1 MRLVTPLVAGA
12 DNLINDL
19 GLSFKRTATRPIL
32 TTDKTPGVYSGL
44 FDLDDQQVLLSYRL
58 NPDFTGGFEVRQ
70 TLSDG
75 TVKWQR
81 SNLSLCWGI
90 GEDNALVTR
99 SGIDGESFSKGFRES
114 SPTFCSSLD
123 GSKNVVTSSS
133 DLELFSIVGEQ
144 YRFHNR
150 FQQAG
155 NLCTGLTGGSDC
167 ENGPLLLAGSV
178 PEVVTKEILTAV
190 PPFPVDDF
198 LDFDPTGTSSVTVDV
213 LSNDITREL
222 PIDTTTVQIV
232 VPPSTGAATVDPLN
246 GAITFTFARDANV
259 QETIQYRVA
268 DTEGNRSSVGS
279 LSITINLVPTAN
291 AGVDQTAVSG
301 ATVTLDGSASKD
313 LEGAVTYSWVQSSG
327 SAVTLS
333 DATAANPTFA
343 AALGDA
349 VLEFSL
355 TVTDDDGA
363 TATDSVIVTLT
374 NVLPTANAG
383 VDQTVA
389 SGATVTL
396 DGSASKDLEGAVTYS
411 WVQSSG
417 SAVTLSDATA
427 ANPTF
432 AAALGD
438 AVLEFSLTVTDD
450 DGATA
455 TDSVIVTLTNVL
467 PTANAGVDQT
477 VASGATVTL
486 DGSASKD
493 LEGAVTFSWVQSSG
507 SAVTL
512 SDATAANPTFTAAL
526 GDAVLEFS
534 LTVTDVDGAT
544 ATDSVIV
551 TLGHLV
557 KFKEF
562 FTNLFNCILD
572 TGAQFAADITSLSC
586 PSRSIIN
593 LSGIEALGSLS
604 VLDLS
609 KNSIVDLLPLSGL
622 TALVHLNL
630 DYNRVVDLSPLS
642 GLSSLRL
649 LTAGYNRIIDLTP
662 VSSLTGLEHLA
673 MASNRVM
680 TLPPLS
686 SAGLQWV
693 DLHRNSIQGLSAL
706 SGLAGLEY
714 LNVAHNR
721 ADDLSPLSGVVS
733 LKTLRVGHNLIVDL
747 TPLAGLTEL
756 VTLKAPHNLIAD
768 ASPLS
773 SLTQLSFLA
782 LNRNLL
788 STLPNLPISLTTLQ
802 AAHNQ
807 LVDIDAL
814 AGFTQLLELDLR
826 DNHLI
831 NDEAAV
837 GSALLTLTGL
847 LTLDISN
854 NAIDN
859 FDALNSSALGPSS
872 LITDEARPALTS
884 LTLMPNDVIDLDK
897 SLPELN
903 VTITNSAATAGQF
916 TLTSPTRSQVI
927 FLPLNSNFDATYKFN
942 EFADQGDW
950 RVSDILF
957 LTSPQRHQY
966 NDFAIGHLYGPDPKA
981 AFNADRVVSVSTS
994 GSQTPD
1000 LEPPVLGS
1008 LTITPSS
1015 VDLANGPALVDFTA
1029 TFSDSLAGVA
1039 FSNLTIFDVDSNR
1052 LRSFSSSDGALSF
1065 RYMVGFTD
1073 ESFRIGNI
1081 SAHDF
1086 TWNQL
1091 ALGFQQLIQA
1101 GFDVDVDVIG
1111 TLDPA
1116 LQNSVTGPI
1125 FSEFKGRSSPHNPSY
1140 QFEVSTPGVVGVGFK
1155 WTDMGNDAL
1164 LILRDEIGEE
1174 LSSDGDFLFTLSPQL
1189 GLVLPLGIYSVELSA
1204 NVNSESK
1211 TFFELT
1217 FLGDVTD
1224 IKRDSDGDG
1233 ITDDVSEDD
1242 DGDGFLDPVDS
1253 CPIAAGVAV
1262 LNGCPWPLATPQA
1275 RSISE
1280 T

>member
-1 MRLVTPLVAGA
+1 
-12 DNLINDL
+12 
-19 GLSFKRTATRPIL
+19 
-32 TTDKTPGVYSGL
+32 
-44 FDLDDQQVLLSYRL
+44 
-58 NPDFTGGFEVRQ
+58 
-70 TLSDG
+70 
-75 TVKWQR
+75 
-81 SNLSLCWGI
+81 
-90 GEDNALVTR
+90 
-99 SGIDGESFSKGFRES
+99 
-114 SPTFCSSLD
+114 
-123 GSKNVVTSSS
+123 
-133 DLELFSIVGEQ
+133 
-144 YRFHNR
+144 
-150 FQQAG
+150 
-155 NLCTGLTGGSDC
+155 
-167 ENGPLLLAGSV
+167 
-178 PEVVTKEILTAV
+178 V

-198 LDFDPTGTSSVTVDV
+198 FDFDPTVTSSVTVDI
-213 LSNDITREL
+213 LSNDIIREL

-246 GAITFTFARDANV
+246 GAITFTYAGDANL

-279 LSITINLVPTAN
+279 LSIIVDVLPTAN

-301 ATVTLDGSASKD
+301 ATVTLDGSASND
-313 LEGAVTYSWVQSSG
+313 LEGGPVTYSWVQINGPQVS
-327 SAVTLS
+327 LS
-333 DATAANPTFA
+333 NATAVNPTFA

-349 VLEFSL
+349 VLEFAL
-355 TVTDDDGA
+355 KVTADDGA
-363 TATDSVIVTLT
+363 TATDTVTVTLT
-374 NVLPTANAG
+374 NVLPKANAG

-389 SGATVTL
+389 SGVTATL
-396 DGSASKDLEGAVTYS
+396 DGSASNDLEGVVSYS

-417 SAVTLSDATA
+417 PAVTLSNATV

-432 AAALGD
+432 SAAFGY
-438 AVLEFSLTVTDD
+438 
-450 DGATA
+450 
-455 TDSVIVTLTNVL
+455 
-467 PTANAGVDQT
+467 
-477 VASGATVTL
+477 
-486 DGSASKD
+486 
-493 LEGAVTFSWVQSSG
+493 
-507 SAVTL
+507 
-512 SDATAANPTFTAAL
+512 
-526 GDAVLEFS
+526 AVLEFS
-534 LTVTDVDGAT
+534 LTVTDVNGGT
-544 ATDSVIV
+544 ATDAVIV
-551 TLGHLV
+551 TLSQVISSLNIDDG
-557 KFKEF
+557 
-562 FTNLFNCILD
+562 NLFNCILD
-572 TGAQFAADITSLSC
+572 TGAHFAAHITSLSC

-593 LSGIEALGSLS
+593 LLGIEALGSLS
-604 VLDLS
+604 TLDLS
-609 KNSIVDLLPLSGL
+609 KNSIVDLAFLSSLTGLVYLDVSGNQVSDLSPLSGLVSLDHLLANNNEIVDLTPLGGL

-814 AGFTQLLELDLR
+814 AGFTQLLELNLR

-1000 LEPPVLGS
+1000 LEPPVLES

-1029 TFSDSLAGVA
+1029 TFSDAPAGVA
-1039 FSNLTIFDVDSNR
+1039 FSNLTIFDVDSNP

-1116 LQNSVTGPI
+1116 LRNSVTGPI

-1140 QFEVSTPGVVGVGFK
+1140 QFKVLTPGVVGVGFK

-1189 GLVLPLGIYSVELSA
+1189 GLVLPVGIYSVELSA

-1242 DGDGFLDPVDS
+1242 DGDGFLDADEITAGTDPLDPTDTPES
-1253 CPIAAGVAV
+1253 SAKGDAAG
-1262 LNGCPWPLATPQA
+1262 
-1275 RSISE
+1275 
-1280 T
+1280 